1 MGLALWNWGAETKKS
16 GHFFSEKQGNLL
28 KLRGFSIIDLPCID
42 ICYNALPIQYLWF
55 FKACGYTSGAP
66 GSCKKAC
73 SSGLIELNILVF
85 VSVFRAIW
93 GIFDQGPCRE
103 IRWKSFISP
112 ASPIAEQNGDCHKC
126 LNGRMLQPDSQ
137 TNPEGRGKTP
147 KFEHFFIDI
156 RRGTGYI
163 KK

>member
-1 MGLALWNWGAETKKS
+1 MAITTNNSISVNPLAVFMICPL
-16 GHFFSEKQGNLL
+16 FFCMNRYSPFARVESTPASFNL
-28 KLRGFSIIDLPCID
+28 ILPEVPL
-42 ICYNALPIQYLWF
+42 NSNRFKPNF
-55 FKACGYTSGAP
+55 FL
-66 GSCKKAC
+66 
-73 SSGLIELNILVF
+73 SGLIELNILIC

-137 TNPEGRGKTP
+137 TNPEGRGKSP
-147 KFEHFFIDI
+147 KFEIFLLLTMKHCGVSI
-156 RRGTGYI
+156 RIEKEGKG
-163 KK
+163 

>member
-1 MGLALWNWGAETKKS
+1 MYFPS
-16 GHFFSEKQGNLL
+16 GVQPTNLL
-28 KLRGFSIIDLPCID
+28 KLRVFSRIDLSCID
-42 ICYNALPIQYLWF
+42 ICYNTLPIQYLWF
-55 FKACGYTSGAP
+55 FKARGHTSGAP
-66 GSCKKAC
+66 GSRKKAC
-73 SSGLIELNILVF
+73 SSGLIELNILVC

-137 TNPEGRGKTP
+137 TNPEGRGKSP
-147 KFEHFFIDI
+147 KFENVFLDYCGQICYN
-156 RRGTGYI
+156 TVI
-163 KK
+163 KYFCW